1 MIALDVDLLTGRY
14 VASSFNDRAVS
25 EWPPHPARLF
35 SALLATAHEHEDIT
49 EQAREALVWLEHQG
63 PPRILASE
71 AQERAVVTV
80 YVPGNTNRVLGDW
93 STQEGKLDEALAA
106 VANAEHAGDE
116 KALGRAQRAAAA
128 AEKKLHQQM
137 AGAVADD
144 GKHNASSSAIAERL
158 LPERRGKQPK
168 TLPSVTPD
176 EPRVRYLWSKATPD
190 ASIEAALSDL
200 AKKLVR
206 LGHSSSLV
214 SCRLVTETGAGT
226 ETGASSVWQEWEPVE
241 KGGHAMRTVT
251 PGQVAR
257 LEGAFERHQGFE
269 PRVLPF
275 AQQLYRKL
283 GDAPQAA
290 PAESVFGEWLILREL
305 DGEDGRRSGLRLQR
319 TEDITRA
326 LRGALLH
333 HADDPPP
340 PVLTGH
346 TPEGRPLERPHV
358 AFLPLADVGSKHA
371 SGTVL
376 GAAIVLPKDISAE
389 DRRAVL
395 RAVGRWEEN
404 ALRLVLGRIGAVQL
418 EHVTDRE
425 PRRTLDPEWWTRPS
439 RRWAS
444 VTPVALDRNPG
455 NLFSRDPKE
464 AAEAAAAAEEI
475 VASAC
480 EHVGLPRPKWVEI
493 VRRSLFDAAPAAR
506 HYMPFPKKAAGNG
519 RLRRVCVHVE
529 LCFTEP
535 VKGPVLIGAGRYFGV
550 GLCRG
555 RE

>member
-1 MIALDVDLLTGRY
+1 MIALDVELLTGRY
-14 VASSFNDRAVS
+14 VASSFNDRAAS

-49 EQAREALVWLEHQG
+49 GQAREALEWLEHQG
-63 PPRILASE
+63 PPRILASA

-80 YVPGNTNRVLGDW
+80 YVPGNTNRVLGGW
-93 STQEGKLDEALAA
+93 ATQEGKLEEATAAVVASERRGDAKALA
-106 VANAEHAGDE
+106 
-116 KALGRAQRAAAA
+116 RAQKAVSA
-128 AEKKLHQQM
+128 AEKKLADRM
-137 AGAVADD
+137 AAAVVDD
-144 GKHNASSSAIAERL
+144 GKHNAKSSAKAQRM

-176 EPRVRYLWSKATPD
+176 EPRIRYLWPNAVPN
-190 ASIEAALSDL
+190 ANIEAALSDL
-200 AKKLVR
+200 TKRLVR

-214 SCRLVTETGAGT
+214 SCRLVTEAGHGAEARAG
-226 ETGASSVWQEWEPVE
+226 GVWQAWEPVE
-241 KGGHAMRTVT
+241 KGGHAMRTFA
-251 PGQVAR
+251 PGQVVR
-257 LEGAFERHQGFE
+257 LEGAFKRHQGFE

-275 AQQLYRKL
+275 AQQLYQKR
-283 GDAPQAA
+283 GDSPQAV
-290 PAESVFGEWLILREL
+290 PAESVFGEWLVLSEVS
-305 DGEDGRRSGLRLQR
+305 GEDGRRSGLRLQR

-376 GAAIVLPKDISAE
+376 GAAIVLPKDISSE

-418 EHVTDRE
+418 ERVTDRE

-464 AAEAAAAAEEI
+464 AAEAAATAEEI

-529 LCFTEP
+529 LCFAEA